1 MTEPSTITLQRGGE
15 ELLLIKLVD
24 RFTTP
29 GLSAALQQTL
39 MNQIRP
45 QNVTLVA
52 AGRLLE
58 WTVLPRHLESAM
70 TQARQT
76 AGVDFASHVY
86 RLKASAQTL
95 VYLTDEL
102 TVQFVPT
109 VARHVITQLVQPLGL
124 AQLEPIT
131 GIPNAIAFRITATAK
146 DNPIKIA
153 NQLATLSQVMVAEP
167 NIIIHSALTYRPQDP
182 FYPNQW
188 HLNHSGGQSLRA
200 NSHIFAESAWDITRG
215 SRSVVVAIS
224 DDAFDLSHPDL
235 QGAGKLVAPRD
246 LKNRDGLPSPT
257 DDNDNHGTAVSGLAI
272 GEENGDG
279 IVGVA
284 PGCSWMPIQTT
295 GFLDDRSIEQ
305 VFDWAVAQGAAV
317 ISCSWSPAA
326 TYFPLSRRQSLA
338 INRAAT
344 QGRGGKGCVVLFSA
358 GNANRPVQGDIAE
371 KGWPQGALR
380 GSTTWLNGFAVHP
393 DVLVVSACTSLN
405 QKAAY
410 SNWGDQ
416 IAIAAPSNNGK
427 PNMSLPQVGTV
438 NTGPEINTSLPG
450 RGMVTSDRSGD
461 AGYST
466 NSYTSG
472 FGGTSSA
479 CPVAAGV
486 AALVLSAN
494 PELTAREVR
503 QILQTTADK
512 IVDNAPDPQLKLQ
525 YGTYDNNSHSRWF
538 GYGKVNAN
546 KAVQA
551 ARQKRR
557 DRRITQVFEAE
568 NLVAV
573 TIPDDNRNGAT
584 STISGTQNG
593 TVQDIQIEVELAHD
607 YLGDLSL
614 SLIAPNGETVLLE
627 GRTLGRQT
635 QLQKIYSLATTPCL
649 TSLLG
654 HTANGPWRLKAIDH
668 APLNTGKILTWRLKL
683 GI

>member
-1 MTEPSTITLQRGGE
+1 MTGPSTITLQRGGE
-15 ELLLIKLVD
+15 ELLLFKLAD

-29 GLSAALQQTL
+29 GLSTTVQQTL
-39 MNQIRP
+39 RDEIQP
-45 QNVTLVA
+45 QAVTAVA

-58 WTVLPRHLESAM
+58 WTVLPRRLDAAM

-76 AGVDFASHVY
+76 ARVAFVSHVY

-102 TVQFVPT
+102 TVQFDP
-109 VARHVITQLVQPLGL
+109 ALSHRQIAQLVQPLGL
-124 AQLEPIT
+124 EQLSTIA
-131 GIPNAIAFRITATAK
+131 GIPNVVLFRVSASAF
-146 DNPIKIA
+146 DNPIKLA
-153 NQLATLSQVMVAEP
+153 NQLAALPQVMVAEP
-167 NIIIHSALTYRPQDP
+167 NIMIHHALAYRPQDP
-182 FYPNQW
+182 LYPNQW
-188 HLNHSGGQSLRA
+188 HLNHGGGQSLRA
-200 NSHIFAESAWDITRG
+200 NSHIFAEAAWDITRG

-235 QGAGKLVAPRD
+235 QGPGKLVAPRD
-246 LKNRDGLPSPT
+246 LKNRDALPTPV
-257 DDNDNHGTAVSGLAI
+257 DANDNHGTAVSGLAI

-284 PGCSWMPIQTT
+284 PRCSWMPIQTT

-305 VFDWAVAQGAAV
+305 LFDWAVAQGAAV

-326 TYFPLSRRQSLA
+326 TYFPLSRRQSIA

-344 QGRGGKGCVVLFSA
+344 QGRDGKGCVVMFSA
-358 GNANRPVQGDIAE
+358 GNANRPIQGEILE
-371 KGWPQGALR
+371 QGWPKGAVR
-380 GSTTWLNGFAVHP
+380 GATPWLSGFAVHP
-393 DVLVVSACTSLN
+393 DVLAVSACTSLN

-427 PNMSLPQVGTV
+427 PNMALPQVGTV
-438 NTGPEINTSLPG
+438 STGPEINTSLPG
-450 RGMVTSDRSGD
+450 RGMVTSDRSGA
-461 AGYST
+461 AGYNTSG
-466 NSYTSG
+466 YTSG

-486 AALVLSAN
+486 AALVLSIN

-512 IVDNAPDPQLKLQ
+512 IVDTTPDPQLKLQ
-525 YGTYDNNSHSRWF
+525 HGTYDNKGHSRWF
-538 GYGKVNAN
+538 GYGKVNAQ

-551 ARQKRR
+551 AQQKKR
-557 DRRITQVFEAE
+557 DRRINQVVEAE

-573 TIPDDNRNGAT
+573 TIPDNNSNGAV
-584 STISGTQNG
+584 STIAGTQSG
-593 TVQDIQIEVELAHD
+593 TVQDIQIQVELVHD

-614 SLIAPNGETVLLE
+614 SLIAPDGESILLE

-635 QLQKIYSLATTPCL
+635 QLQKTYSLATTPCL
-649 TSLLG
+649 MRLLG
-654 HTANGPWRLKAIDH
+654 RTATGPWQLKAIDH

-683 GI
+683 GL